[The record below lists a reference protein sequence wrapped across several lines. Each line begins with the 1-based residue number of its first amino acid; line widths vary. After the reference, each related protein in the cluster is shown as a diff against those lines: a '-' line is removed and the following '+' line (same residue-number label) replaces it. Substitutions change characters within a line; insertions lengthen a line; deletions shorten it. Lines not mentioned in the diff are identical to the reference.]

1 MVLRWF
7 RSDNCPPRRLPW
19 VVLALVLAA
28 GWSTSGL
35 IFRHI
40 EHASAPQVI
49 FYRSLCLTFA
59 VTAFVAWRY
68 RIATPRAFRAVG
80 WPGIVGALGLGLAS
94 VTFIMAI
101 ERTTIAN
108 ISFLIAAAPFFVG
121 VLAWT
126 AMGEAMSRRTQAA
139 TAMAMVGVA
148 AMVWEGFA
156 FGTWDGNLLAL
167 ACALLSS
174 FYIVAVR
181 FGQRIDMVPT
191 VALSGVVAAVTAAA
205 MTSSFAIGW
214 HDLAL
219 CVLQGIFVSALCNG
233 LFTLCARHLPA
244 AELTVLSMIE
254 SVLSPIWVLIA
265 FAEVPTGLTIAGG
278 GIVLAAVAFQ
288 ALRPA
293 GQRRRHGA

>member
-7 RSDNCPPRRLPW
+7 RSQSRLPW
-19 VVLALVLAA
+19 VVLALALAA

-40 EHASAPQVI
+40 EHAAAPETI

-59 VTAFVAWRY
+59 VTAFVASRY
-68 RIATPRAFRAVG
+68 RVATLRAFRDVG

-94 VTFIMAI
+94 VAFIMAI

-121 VLAWT
+121 VLAWVV
-126 AMGEAMSRRTQAA
+126 MGEAMSRRTQIA
-139 TAMAMVGVA
+139 TTLAMAGVA
-148 AMVWEGFA
+148 TMVWEGFA
-156 FGTWDGNLLAL
+156 FGNWGGNLLAL
-167 ACALLSS
+167 ACAFLAS
-174 FYIVAVR
+174 FYVVAVR
-181 FGQRIDMVPT
+181 FGQRVDMVPT
-191 VALSGVVAAVTAAA
+191 VALAGVVAAATAAL
-205 MTSSFAIGW
+205 MTETFAIGW

-219 CVLQGIFVSALCNG
+219 CALQGIFVSALCNG

-265 FAEVPTGLTIAGG
+265 FAEVPTALTMAGG
-278 GIVLAAVAFQ
+278 AIVLAAVAFQ
-288 ALRPA
+288 AFRPA
-293 GQRRRHGA
+293 GQRPRHPA